1 MKRWTLEADGHLVA
15 SGNAIEQHAEPGKPP
30 RFVVGDLAT
39 HVTPRRECTVRL
51 TVDGSVVASGKA
63 RVERWGSAML
73 VNALSREFTVEAA
86 R

>member
-1 MKRWTLEADGHLVA
+1 MKRWTLEADGRLVA
-15 SGNAIEQHAEPGKPP
+15 SGNAIEQRAEPGKPP

-51 TVDGSVVASGKA
+51 TVDGSMAASGK
-63 RVERWGSAML
+63 VERWGSAML